1 MTRDEAKRIIVRVR
15 NLYISQSRQ
24 FTDLDW
30 QAMIDTWH
38 EELKADTYE
47 DVNRALS
54 AYVNKGKQFIPTV
67 ADIIN
72 ELMNLIDPR
81 YKGLFTRLK
90 RECEIMAEGI
100 EHAVIDDYGGIIKD
114 SESPTGYRFV
124 VAEAHMTDKYTQMDF
139 ANMPIELQVYAEDLR
154 GLSSLQREIASS
166 ERFAFKRFV
175 DHMTHYDKER
185 GANEYSNYT
194 R

>member
-1 MTRDEAKRIIVRVR
+1 MTREEAKRIISRVR

-47 DVNRALS
+47 DISRALS

-72 ELMNLIDPR
+72 ELMNLEDPR
-81 YKGLFTRLK
+81 HRKLFNRLK
-90 RECEIMAEGI
+90 RECEILTEGI
-100 EHAVIDDYGGIIKD
+100 EHVVVDDYGGIVKD
-114 SESPTGYRFV
+114 PDSPTGYRYV

-139 ANMPIELQVYAEDLR
+139 ANMPRELQIYAEDIE
-154 GLSSLQREIASS
+154 GLKALQREIASS

-175 DHMTHYDKER
+175 DHMTHYEK
-185 GANEYSNYT
+185 GV
-194 R
+194 